1 MSTEN
6 SNVKSMAVVAAQA
19 AVTAL
24 SFSAFSSAIG
34 TLMASTPMA
43 ELPSKSKATKTGLQD
58 LRAQFG
64 NELVDRALRA
74 AGPNDDILS
83 IAEAVDAAFQESLHA
98 RFTDFEVNTAL
109 NACPPGDMR
118 CVWEVAQALHSK
130 GVKPTTVPEKTQVI
144 AAVAAEVSIKKR
156 SKNAGP
162 QIGKQTIDTRTGL
175 VYKSLA
181 QAVKQTNGFAEYGV
195 NPKVSFGEFK
205 VQRLSGGK
213 TGRYQALAYYD
224 LTHPK

>member
-195 NPKVSFGEFK
+195 NPKVS
-205 VQRLSGGK
+205 L
-213 TGRYQALAYYD
+213 GRYQALAYYD